1 MVTLGDTMT
10 RRRPLA
16 SLIAP
21 LVLIV
26 GVTACSNNSTDTA
39 SDSPTTTAA
48 TAAALRLNQVQML
61 GSHNSYHIA
70 PEPRL
75 LDALKKLTETIP
87 AAKDI
92 GDPSSIAYTHAP
104 LDVQLDR
111 GARTFELDIVADTS
125 GGNFAK
131 PKGPG
136 VLGVSD
142 PVVPTDMDAPG
153 IKVLHIVDVDQIST
167 CQTLKI
173 CLTTVR
179 TWSQAHPNHLPIAIQ
194 LELKNDGLPKPY
206 DLTKVTPFGTAEL
219 DGMDTEIRSIFPN
232 DSLIT
237 PDVVR
242 GPAADLRTAVTTTGW
257 PTVESARGKVMFFLD
272 NSGDSSVAYRTG
284 APSLQGRVAF
294 TTDQAD
300 DPSTAVLVRNDP
312 KDSTISGLVQQG
324 FMIRTRAD
332 ADLVEAVANDTAPR
346 DAAFASGAQIISSDY
361 VQGEPA
367 TTGYVVTFATPVG
380 VRCNPVNAPKDCAT
394 PTE

>member
-1 MVTLGDTMT
+1 MSRWST
-10 RRRPLA
+10 RAAIAAPFVLLA
-16 SLIAP
+16 GLA
-21 LVLIV
+21 
-26 GVTACSNNSTDTA
+26 GCSNNSTDTSSGA
-39 SDSPTTTAA
+39 STSSIVSP
-48 TAAALRLNQVQML
+48 AAALRLNQVQML
-61 GSHNSYHIA
+61 GTHNSYHIA

-75 LDALKKLTETIP
+75 LDALKALTASIP

-111 GARTFELDIVADTS
+111 GARTFELDIVADPT
-125 GGNFAK
+125 GGNFAT

-136 VLGVSD
+136 VLGVTN
-142 PVVPTDMDAPG
+142 PVVPTDMAAPG

-167 CQTLKI
+167 CQTLMI

-179 TWSQAHPNHLPIAIQ
+179 TWSQAHPDHLPITIQ

-206 DLTKVTPFGTAEL
+206 DLTKVTPFGKAEL
-219 DGMDTEIRSIFPN
+219 DGMDAEIRSVFPV

-242 GPAADLRTAVTTTGW
+242 GPTADLRTAVTATGW
-257 PTVESARGKVMFFLD
+257 PTLESTRGKVLFFLD
-272 NSGDSSVAYRTG
+272 NSGDSSVAYRNG

-312 KDSTISGLVQQG
+312 TDASISGLVTRG
-324 FMIRTRAD
+324 FLVRTRAD
-332 ADLVEAVANDTAPR
+332 ADLVEAVANNTRPR

-367 TTGYVVTFATPVG
+367 PDGYVVTFGTAVG

>member
-1 MVTLGDTMT
+1 MVILGDTMT
-10 RRRPLA
+10 RRLLLT
-16 SLIAP
+16 SLVAP
-21 LVLIV
+21 VLLVV
-26 GVTACSNNSTDTA
+26 GVTACSNNSTDTTT
-39 SDSPTTTAA
+39 SPTTTAPA
-48 TAAALRLNQVQML
+48 ETLRLNQIQML

-75 LDALKKLTETIP
+75 LEALKKLTESIP
-87 AAKDI
+87 EAKDI
-92 GDPSSIAYTHAP
+92 GDPASIDYTHAT

-111 GARTFELDIVADTS
+111 GARTFELDIVADPA

-136 VLGVSD
+136 VLGVTD
-142 PVVPTDMDAPG
+142 PVMPTDMDAPG

-173 CLTTVR
+173 CLSIVH

-194 LELKNDGLPKPY
+194 LELKNDGLPKPF
-206 DLTKVTPFGTAEL
+206 DLTEVTPFGVSEL
-219 DGMDTEIRSIFPN
+219 ADMDTEIRSIFPEE
-232 DSLIT
+232 SLIT
-237 PDVVR
+237 PDSVR
-242 GPAADLRTAVTTTGW
+242 GSSADLRTAVTTTGW
-257 PTVESARGKVMFFLD
+257 PTVASTRGKVMFFLD
-272 NSGDSSVAYRTG
+272 NSGDSSDAYRSG

-294 TTDQAD
+294 TSDLAD
-300 DPSTAVLVRNDP
+300 DPSTAVLVRNNP
-312 KDSTISGLVQQG
+312 TDSTIGGLVTDG

-332 ADLVEAVANDTAPR
+332 ADLVEAVANNTAPR
-346 DAAFASGAQIISSDY
+346 EAAFASGAQIISSDY

-367 TTGYVVTFATPVG
+367 TTGYVVTFDTPVG